1 MNNNFIVKLYRL
13 WKMFNF
19 TNNGDLVVS
28 YAGSKIKLCKSGDIV
43 INAKRHTIHKRDL
56 FFDGC
61 TDDFIEKATRER
73 AKSRKHLERYVMGQN
88 RTSEFTCELPK
99 RRARHGNGN

>member
-1 MNNNFIVKLYRL
+1 MSNNFILKLIRL

-19 TNNGDLVVS
+19 TSNGDMVIS
-28 YAGSKIKLCKSGDIV
+28 YAGSRIKLCKSGDII

-61 TDDFIEKATRER
+61 SDEFIETAINKKAQG
-73 AKSRKHLERYVMGQN
+73 KKHLEEFVMAQT
-88 RTSEFTCELPK
+88 RTSEFTCPTSR
-99 RRARHGNGN
+99 RRANHGISN